1 MFSFVE
7 LLLLQTWQWSF
18 SELFQI
24 RISCLYV
31 HEGWK
36 TWHWKILQFPW
47 ICPDNTVIDWF
58 NTCDLVCVPSRN
70 EPFGIVVLE
79 PGMKKTCSC
88 KRRSCPR
95 GEFQGRS
102 YCS

>member
-1 MFSFVE
+1 M
-7 LLLLQTWQWSF
+7 
-18 SELFQI
+18 
-24 RISCLYV
+24 
-31 HEGWK
+31 
-36 TWHWKILQFPW
+36 
-47 ICPDNTVIDWF
+47 IDWF